1 MRRVEGK
8 VAIITGGAGGLGSAA
23 ARRLASEG
31 AKVLVA
37 DIAVDAAEQVAN
49 EIGGG
54 ASAVH
59 LDAFDA
65 ASIQAMVDTAIDR
78 YGRLDILNNN
88 VAHTGGTGADTTVL
102 ETSIETWDQSFAVNV
117 RSYFIAT
124 KYALPHM
131 LKNGGGSIVN
141 IASDSGLGGDSALVA
156 YGSSKAAVIN
166 FSRYVAAQYGRQ
178 GIRCNTI
185 CPGPIATQA
194 LREHAPETLKST
206 LKAVYVPQ
214 LGEPQHIAALVAYFA
229 SDEAAYT
236 NGAMISCDGGLD
248 AVITPWMAQG
258 KLMN

>member
-31 AKVLVA
+31 ATVLIA
-37 DIAVDAAEQVAN
+37 DIAVDAAEKVAN

-59 LDAFDA
+59 LDAFDP
-65 ASIQAMVDTAIDR
+65 ASIKAMVDTAIER

-131 LKNGGGSIVN
+131 LKNGSGSIVN
-141 IASDSGLGGDSALVA
+141 IASIHGQVGDPNVVAHCASKFGLVGLTKASAD
-156 YGSSKAAVIN
+156 
-166 FSRYVAAQYGRQ
+166 
-178 GIRCNTI
+178 
-185 CPGPIATQA
+185 A
-194 LREHAPETLKST
+194 LREHQVRVNAIAPGAIDANSLDRWGTGPDQKVTQADIASLIVYLSSDLSRSVTGSVIEMYGST
-206 LKAVYVPQ
+206 
-214 LGEPQHIAALVAYFA
+214 H
-229 SDEAAYT
+229 S
-236 NGAMISCDGGLD
+236 
-248 AVITPWMAQG
+248 VI
-258 KLMN
+258 KI

>member
-1 MRRVEGK
+1 
-8 VAIITGGAGGLGSAA
+8 
-23 ARRLASEG
+23 
-31 AKVLVA
+31 
-37 DIAVDAAEQVAN
+37 
-49 EIGGG
+49 
-54 ASAVH
+54 
-59 LDAFDA
+59 
-65 ASIQAMVDTAIDR
+65 MVDTAIER

-131 LKNGGGSIVN
+131 LKNGSGSIVN
-141 IASDSGLGGDSALVA
+141 IASDSGLGGDCALVA
-156 YGSSKAAVIN
+156 YGSSKAAVVN

-185 CPGPIATQA
+185 CPDPIATQA

-206 LKAVYVPQ
+206 LNAVYVPQ
-214 LGEPQHIAALVAYFA
+214 LGEPQHIAALVAYFS

>member
-1 MRRVEGK
+1 
-8 VAIITGGAGGLGSAA
+8 
-23 ARRLASEG
+23 
-31 AKVLVA
+31 
-37 DIAVDAAEQVAN
+37 
-49 EIGGG
+49 
-54 ASAVH
+54 
-59 LDAFDA
+59 
-65 ASIQAMVDTAIDR
+65 
-78 YGRLDILNNN
+78 

-131 LKNGGGSIVN
+131 LKNGSGSIVN
-141 IASDSGLGGDSALVA
+141 IASDSGLGGDCALVA
-156 YGSSKAAVIN
+156 YGSSKAAVVN

-206 LKAVYVPQ
+206 LNAVYVPQ
-214 LGEPQHIAALVAYFA
+214 LGEPQHIAALVAYFS